1 MVLNDVLA
9 NVYSHIL
16 NCENLGKK
24 TCRVRPKSK
33 MVAANLTI
41 LQDEGFIGEF
51 KEVDDGKGGYI
62 EINLLNNINKCGVIK
77 PRYAVKKDQF
87 DKFEKRFLPAK
98 GFGVIIVST
107 NKGIMT
113 LEEAKE
119 KKIGGRLLAYC
130 Y

>member
-87 DKFEKRFLPAK
+87 DKFEKRFLPARNMGLLIISTPK
-98 GFGVIIVST
+98 GL
-107 NKGIMT
+107 MT
-113 LEEAKE
+113 HNNAKS
-119 KKIGGRLLAYC
+119 KDIGGKLIAYC